1 MHLYNPVAQA
11 VHNEFTHDW
20 MVAVEGVATATV
32 VVVLPLRSQHV
43 IDTVV

>member
-1 MHLYNPVAQA
+1 MHLYNPVTQA
-11 VHNEFTHDW
+11 VHNEFAHNW

-32 VVVLPLRSQHV
+32 VVVLPLGSQHV